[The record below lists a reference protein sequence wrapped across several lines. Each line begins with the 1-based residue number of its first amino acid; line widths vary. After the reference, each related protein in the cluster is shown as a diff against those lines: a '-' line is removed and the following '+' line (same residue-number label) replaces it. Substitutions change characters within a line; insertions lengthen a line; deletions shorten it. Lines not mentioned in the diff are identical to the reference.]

1 LQSLFCHFVDSQTFF
16 FVVEICRVFDEDE
29 KQRQE
34 NVIKMAKRTQEDL
47 LVPES
52 IIVES
57 QRRRGERVRERER
70 ERLLRLLAIL
80 SCLCSS

>member
-1 LQSLFCHFVDSQTFF
+1 VHSQTFF
-16 FVVEICRVFDEDE
+16 FVVEVCRVFDEDE

-52 IIVES
+52 IIVKS
-57 QRRRGERVRERER
+57 QRRRGEKGRERER
-70 ERLLRLLAIL
+70 ERETGG
-80 SCLCSS
+80 